1 MLQLIGAKS
10 MEVDFPVIAF
20 NALLGIYRNK
30 QTHAFAEG
38 DLCGV
43 LVEWQ
48 SPELSLFSKAFSEVF
63 GT

>member
-43 LVEWQ
+43 LVE
-48 SPELSLFSKAFSEVF
+48 
-63 GT
+63 